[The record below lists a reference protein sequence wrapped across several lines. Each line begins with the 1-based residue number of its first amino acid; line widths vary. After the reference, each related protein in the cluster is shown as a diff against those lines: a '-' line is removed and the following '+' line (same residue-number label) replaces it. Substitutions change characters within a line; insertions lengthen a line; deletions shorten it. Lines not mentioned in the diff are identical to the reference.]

1 MKLSQWAIK
10 NGLTY
15 QTAFNLF
22 KAGKLPGKV
31 VQLETGTI
39 LVDECDS
46 PISKENI
53 KTYIYCRVS
62 SHVKKDDLNRQA
74 ERCEE
79 FCRANGWAVERV
91 LKEIASGMN
100 DKRSKL
106 YSLFDTTPKRIVV
119 EHKDRLTRFGFNY
132 FDKLLPLLNY
142 ELIVIHRDTEDQD
155 DLMKDLVAI
164 ITSFCCR
171 LYGMRRGTAK
181 GKAVKKIILN
191 KSEPT
196 ADIEEVQQ

>member
-1 MKLSQWAIK
+1 MKLSQWAVK

-31 VQLETGTI
+31 IQLETGTI
-39 LVDECDS
+39 LVDDCDS
-46 PISKENI
+46 SIPKENI

-62 SHVKKDDLNRQA
+62 SYIKKDDLNRQA
-74 ERCEE
+74 GRCED
-79 FCRANGWAVERV
+79 FCRTNGWAVEKV
-91 LKEIASGMN
+91 LKEVASGMN

-106 YSLFDTTPKRIVV
+106 FSLLDRSPKRIVV

-142 ELIVIHRDTEDQD
+142 ELVVIHRDTEDQD

-171 LYGMRRGTAK
+171 LYGMRRGAAK
-181 GKAVKKIILN
+181 GKVVKKIILN
-191 KSEPT
+191 KTAEA
-196 ADIEEVQQ
+196 ADIDMV